1 MAMAVRMTVNDMMD
15 RYCPGLN
22 ELYDGEKRYR
32 FYQRTYYEDFLEFY
46 EQSFQL
52 NLLFGKSRFDY
63 LIHY

>member
-32 FYQRTYYEDFLEFY
+32 FISAPIMRI
-46 EQSFQL
+46 SL
-52 NLLFGKSRFDY
+52 NFTSSLKV
-63 LIHY
+63 